1 MLKNY
6 FLIALR
12 HFWRHKTFSLINI
25 LGLAIGISASLVI
38 FLIVSYD
45 FSFDKFEPHRDRVY
59 RVVSS
64 FVISGQPTPNNGVC
78 FPLPQALRKEASGVE
93 LIAPFITA
101 DEINKI
107 TVPYPDPS
115 HPATFKNQNDI
126 AYADAN
132 YCGLLGYT
140 WLAGSPTTAFTQ
152 PYQVVLTETNAKKYF
167 PNLNYSQ
174 LVGQHLVF
182 ADSITTTI
190 SGIIKDLPRL
200 SDFNYKTL
208 LSYATL
214 QTKRMQPLG
223 FAEWD
228 GTNSGSQLFV
238 RLAPGTTPENI
249 NAQLKSVYLNH
260 NKPTPENHNT
270 GTFLLEPLSELHF
283 DNTYG
288 GIFDNTPR
296 MGNKPALYSLIAVA
310 LFLLLL
316 ACINFVN
323 LSTAQST
330 TRAKEIGI
338 RKTMGSG
345 RLQLSL
351 QFLNET
357 FLLTLI
363 ATGLSIALT
372 PMLLKTFAD
381 FIPREVHFSIRQQPG
396 ILVFLLLLAIV
407 VTMLSGAYPALVLS
421 SFKPIAVLKNQWAGN
436 GGNRGVWLRQT
447 LTVAQF
453 VIAQVF
459 IIGTILVA
467 RQISYVLNKDLGFKK
482 DAIVSVFTPWTRS
495 ASQRQVLLQKLQ
507 AIPGIALISNSSAPP
522 SSGMSN
528 TTATKYNNGHSEIET
543 QLQCLFTD
551 TNYIRLFHIDL
562 LAGNNIT
569 QCDTTNQ
576 LVINATYAHTLGF
589 GDPRKAVGIR
599 VNFNDR
605 MLPIVGVIA
614 DFHQTS
620 LRDQIKPLA
629 ILNGT
634 DNAYMFN
641 IALPKQD
648 PEGTVWKTIISSVQ
662 DDLKAV
668 YPEDDLNYQFFDE
681 SIAQFYQQEQH
692 IARLLSWATG
702 LAIFISCLG
711 LLGLVIYIT
720 NQRTKEIGV
729 RKVLGASVTQ
739 IIVLVS
745 KDFMKLIGL
754 AILIAMPIAWWG
766 SHQWLENFAYQADL
780 SWWIFAVGAAA
791 MLVIALAVLCI
802 RAYKAATA
810 NPVQSLKTE

>member
-1 MLKNY
+1 
-6 FLIALR
+6 
-12 HFWRHKTFSLINI
+12 
-25 LGLAIGISASLVI
+25 
-38 FLIVSYD
+38 
-45 FSFDKFEPHRDRVY
+45 
-59 RVVSS
+59 
-64 FVISGQPTPNNGVC
+64 
-78 FPLPQALRKEASGVE
+78 
-93 LIAPFITA
+93 
-101 DEINKI
+101 
-107 TVPYPDPS
+107 
-115 HPATFKNQNDI
+115 
-126 AYADAN
+126 
-132 YCGLLGYT
+132 
-140 WLAGSPTTAFTQ
+140 
-152 PYQVVLTETNAKKYF
+152 
-167 PNLNYSQ
+167 
-174 LVGQHLVF
+174 
-182 ADSITTTI
+182 
-190 SGIIKDLPRL
+190 
-200 SDFNYKTL
+200 
-208 LSYATL
+208 
-214 QTKRMQPLG
+214 
-223 FAEWD
+223 
-228 GTNSGSQLFV
+228 
-238 RLAPGTTPENI
+238 
-249 NAQLKSVYLNH
+249 
-260 NKPTPENHNT
+260 
-270 GTFLLEPLSELHF
+270 
-283 DNTYG
+283 
-288 GIFDNTPR
+288 
-296 MGNKPALYSLIAVA
+296 
-310 LFLLLL
+310 
-316 ACINFVN
+316 
-323 LSTAQST
+323 
-330 TRAKEIGI
+330 
-338 RKTMGSG
+338 
-345 RLQLSL
+345 
-351 QFLNET
+351 
-357 FLLTLI
+357 
-363 ATGLSIALT
+363 
-372 PMLLKTFAD
+372 
-381 FIPREVHFSIRQQPG
+381 
-396 ILVFLLLLAIV
+396 
-407 VTMLSGAYPALVLS
+407 
-421 SFKPIAVLKNQWAGN
+421 
-436 GGNRGVWLRQT
+436 
-447 LTVAQF
+447 
-453 VIAQVF
+453 
-459 IIGTILVA
+459 
-467 RQISYVLNKDLGFKK
+467 
-482 DAIVSVFTPWTRS
+482 
-495 ASQRQVLLQKLQ
+495 
-507 AIPGIALISNSSAPP
+507 
-522 SSGMSN
+522 MSN